1 MKKAVESERQGNT
14 TATPGGR
21 GKHTPPAPS
30 KSAMPIKSTDAIVDL
45 ASADSDSALS
55 DISD

>member
-1 MKKAVESERQGNT
+1 MN
-14 TATPGGR
+14 GR
-21 GKHTPPAPS
+21 GIQLQRLVVEGSPPPPS
-30 KSAMPIKSTDAIVDL
+30 KSTMPMKSTGAIVDL